1 VIFNNMREANHFE
14 DSCWACRRRRVRE
27 RERKSSNEL
36 GWTVF
41 LFACT
46 GFIMHVKNR
55 GPLSHL
61 SPRLVQFC
69 FSNFVGNERLPSSH
83 LLSSQFWFE
92 ADNPEVTRK
101 QFCAARFS
109 TVEVHHIDSS
119 DAGWKK
125 TDSRM

>member
-1 VIFNNMREANHFE
+1 MIFNDMREANHFE
-14 DSCWACRRRRVRE
+14 DSCWACRRRRERE
-27 RERKSSNEL
+27 REEEL
-36 GWTVF
+36 ERTRMDRF

-92 ADNPEVTRK
+92 ADNPEVTRM